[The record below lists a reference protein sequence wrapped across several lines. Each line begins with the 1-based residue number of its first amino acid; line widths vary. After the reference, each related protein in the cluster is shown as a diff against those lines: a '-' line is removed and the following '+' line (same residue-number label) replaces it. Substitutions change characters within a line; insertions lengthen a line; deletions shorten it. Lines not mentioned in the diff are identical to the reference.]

1 MKSQSVRKFGN
12 RYGIWLALLSVA
24 VTSAG
29 CSAARRWRESF
40 ASPPDERMVQREA
53 ALSDFEKRRTEVQ
66 LKAAQER
73 LAVGAVDDS
82 RRLLESILQRQPSCR
97 DATLMLAVLHA
108 DDDDLRAAE
117 KVLVAGLRQNPEDA
131 ELHHTL
137 GTILELDD
145 RLPEAKA
152 HFASAC
158 QLMPGNRIFRDSLE
172 GLSDITAGQPL
183 VAAAPKP
190 KADKVAM
197 RISDEK

>member
-1 MKSQSVRKFGN
+1 MKAQGDRKESS
-12 RYGIWLALLSVA
+12 RYGIWLAVLGLA
-24 VTSAG
+24 VVSAG

-40 ASPPDERMVQREA
+40 TPPPDERMVQREA

-73 LAVGAVDDS
+73 LAVGAVADA
-82 RRLLESILQRQPSCR
+82 RRLLEGVLQRQPSCR
-97 DATLMLAVLHA
+97 DATLMLAVVHA
-108 DDDDLRAAE
+108 DDEDLQAAE
-117 KVLVAGLRQNPEDA
+117 KVLVAGLRHDTEDA

-152 HFASAC
+152 HFARAC
-158 QLMPGNRIFRDSLE
+158 QLVPGNRVFRDSLE
-172 GLSDITAGQPL
+172 DLSDVTAGQPL
-183 VAAAPKP
+183 VASTPKL
-190 KADKVAM
+190 KEDKVAM